1 MKISF
6 VGHACILLQTGP
18 VQLLMDPWLD
28 GEVFN
33 HSWAL
38 HPQPVL
44 SEEDLARVT
53 HLWISHEHPDH
64 LSMPTLQA
72 IPKSIRSR
80 ITALF
85 QKYYSE
91 EIKKILVS
99 LGFKEVIE
107 LPRARFFPLA
117 PQVEV
122 YCRQVGHLDSSLAVR
137 AEGKLVLNV
146 NDCDLPA
153 STLRSM
159 RRDLGPVDVL
169 LDQFSIAG
177 WPGNADDTPRK
188 EQSRQ
193 RMMRKLLQ
201 DVETLEPRYVMP
213 FASFIRFCHREN
225 AHMNLQA
232 NTVDDVA
239 RHVDASRLVVM
250 YPGDVWDLGAPF
262 TGTTRAMQKYR
273 EDFGRIKDLRLTT
286 HDAVTLEK
294 VLATVD
300 KRLHDMRLR
309 YQSLLLRWFPP
320 VTFYLEDLQRALEVD
335 VRRGVREIALPPGDC
350 MVRLSSQAMWHTFAY
365 RWGLPTLGVSGR
377 MSLDSRELAFRRLK
391 KLGALYSSKV
401 FTREPASMLNRRL
414 LGYLWERRGDLYSQY
429 LRRVI

>member
-1 MKISF
+1 MQISF
-6 VGHACILLQTGP
+6 VGHASILLESGP
-18 VQLLMDPWLD
+18 VRLLMDPWLH

-33 HSWAL
+33 ESWAL
-38 HPQPVL
+38 HPHPVL
-44 SEEDLARVT
+44 SAEDLASVT

-64 LSMPTLQA
+64 LSMSTLQA
-72 IPKSIRSR
+72 IPKSVRSR

-91 EIKKILVS
+91 EIKKILTA

-117 PQVEV
+117 PDVWV

-137 AEGKLVLNV
+137 AEGKVVLNV

-153 STLRSM
+153 STMRSM
-159 RRDLGPVDVL
+159 RRELGALDVL

-177 WPGNADDTPRK
+177 WPGNADEPRRK

-193 RMMRKLLQ
+193 RMLRKLIQ
-201 DVETLEPRYVMP
+201 DIEILEPRYVIP
-213 FASFIRFCHREN
+213 FASFIRFCHQEN
-225 AHMNLQA
+225 AHMNLHV
-232 NTVDDVA
+232 NSVDDVA

-250 YPGDVWDLGAPF
+250 YPGDVWDLDAPF
-262 TGTTRAMQKYR
+262 PGTQRAMQRYR
-273 EDFGRIKDLRLTT
+273 EDFGRIKDLPLKR
-286 HDAVTLEK
+286 HDVVPMEK
-294 VLATVD
+294 IVATVD
-300 KRLHDMRLR
+300 KRLRDMRLR
-309 YQSLLLRWFPP
+309 YQGLLLRWFPP
-320 VTFYLEDLQRALEVD
+320 VTFYLEDLQRAFEVD
-335 VRRGVREIALPPGDC
+335 VRRGIREIAVPRSAC

-377 MSLDSRELAFRRLK
+377 MSLDTRERPFRRLK
-391 KLGALYSSKV
+391 KLGALYSSKI
-401 FTREPASMLNRRL
+401 FTREPASVLNRRL